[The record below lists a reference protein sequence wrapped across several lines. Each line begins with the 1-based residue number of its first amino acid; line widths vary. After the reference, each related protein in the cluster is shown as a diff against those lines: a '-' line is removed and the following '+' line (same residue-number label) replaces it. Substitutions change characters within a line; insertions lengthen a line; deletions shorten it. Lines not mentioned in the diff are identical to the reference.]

1 MKPAIRQKTNI
12 IIDIAMFAVMI
23 LLAIIG
29 IIIRYSLIQGSER
42 WIKYGQN
49 VELTI
54 WGMDRHEWGLIHL
67 IVGIFLIGLLVLHL
81 VFHWRQIVCMIK
93 KLIPKIT
100 IRTALVTATLVFCV
114 LILFSPILITPKIGD
129 PIYGKGQ
136 RLSKNNSLHSG
147 NVLQP
152 SVNDVAV
159 EMNIAV
165 KEKQMISNKEV
176 NSVKQEVE
184 NSLPEQKVNE
194 VHSKEEHTLNIRGF
208 HTFSQLADK
217 YNISTKELKR
227 LLGIPESISNN
238 ERLGRVRR
246 TYDFT
251 MSDVEAAI
259 LKLQG
264 K

>member
-12 IIDIAMFAVMI
+12 IIDIAMFIVMI

-29 IIIRYSLIQGSER
+29 VVIRYSLIQGSER

-81 VFHWRQIVCMIK
+81 VFHWKQIVSMIK
-93 KLIPKIT
+93 KLIPDVK
-100 IRTALVTATLVFCV
+100 IRTAAVTITLGFCI
-114 LILFSPILITPKIGD
+114 LILFSPLIITPKIGD

-136 RLSKNNSLHSG
+136 RLSRNNSSHSG

-152 SVNDVAV
+152 SVNDVAK
-159 EMNIAV
+159 EINIAV

-176 NSVKQEVE
+176 NSVEQEVE
-184 NSLPEQKVNE
+184 NSLPE
-194 VHSKEEHTLNIRGF
+194 
-208 HTFSQLADK
+208 
-217 YNISTKELKR
+217 
-227 LLGIPESISNN
+227 
-238 ERLGRVRR
+238 
-246 TYDFT
+246 
-251 MSDVEAAI
+251 
-259 LKLQG
+259 
-264 K
+264 